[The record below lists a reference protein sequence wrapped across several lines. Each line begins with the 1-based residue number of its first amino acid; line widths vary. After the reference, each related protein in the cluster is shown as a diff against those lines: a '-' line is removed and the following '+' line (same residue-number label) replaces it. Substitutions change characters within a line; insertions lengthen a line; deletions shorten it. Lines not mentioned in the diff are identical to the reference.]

1 MRVKYF
7 LAICVVALATLC
19 IAYTWIHRELKTK
32 PGLAMEKV
40 NASPEPTASASAAA
54 PKLEISPTAIPDI
67 PGANLTQA
75 DKQKLGKILTVFSA
89 PIEFYGKVIDQT
101 GEPVQSA
108 KVYYSAADQYFGK
121 SSKYEG
127 VSDTQGLFSIKGIK
141 GAGLYVEVSKP
152 GYDRLP
158 NKSYGGFGYGMPSGN
173 SPPSKDNPA
182 IFVLRKKG
190 QSEPLISEDRDVKV
204 SKDGT
209 PVEVDLSTGRSVGLG
224 QGDVK
229 IECWAN
235 NVGFDPNSH
244 QPYDWR
250 CRISVPEGG
259 LTARQEEFAFEAPE
273 AGYEAF
279 DEINMPQDAQRWRGD
294 VTKEYFLKVRG
305 DRYARIKFRITTGR
319 NQFASITSYL
329 NPQPGSRNLEFDPAK
344 QIKGR

>member
-1 MRVKYF
+1 MRAKYY
-7 LAICVVALATLC
+7 LAVCVVVLATLG
-19 IAYTWIHRELKTK
+19 IAYTWIYQEPQSRSR
-32 PGLAMEKV
+32 LAMGQANE
-40 NASPEPTASASAAA
+40 SPEPTVSASAAA

-67 PGANLTQA
+67 PGVNLTQT
-75 DKQKLGKILTVFSA
+75 DKQKLGRILTVFRA

-101 GEPVQSA
+101 GEAVQGA
-108 KVYYSAADQYFGK
+108 KAHYSAADQYFGK

-127 VSDTQGLFSIKGIK
+127 VSDAQGLFSIKGIK
-141 GAGLYVEVSKP
+141 GAGLYVEVSKS

-190 QSEPLISEDRDVKV
+190 ESEPLISKDRDVKV
-204 SKDGT
+204 SKNGT
-209 PVEVDLSTGRSVGLG
+209 PVEVDLSTGRSVGFG

-244 QPYDWR
+244 HPYDWR

-259 LTARQEEFAFEAPE
+259 LIPRQEEFAFEAPE

-305 DRYARIKFRITTGR
+305 DRYARIKFRIATGQ